1 MADPHPVLGIDL
13 NVPGSENDPEEDAQG
28 LGQPVVQVYIS
39 NPIDWDQVARGFFFY
54 LGNPIFF
61 HQPEEGC
68 CISSGYVFVFSLFLV
83 AKLYVKFVG
92 DDQNQGAGEDAQAQG
107 AGEDASAH
115 GAGEDEQAPDAGG
128 DEHHSGQGSVLPDLN
143 AMSFP
148 DVLPYC
154 TDLEDGSD
162 DKFEDFGTNIG
173 LGSSSGSGR
182 RRRRAGRPPRRIERE
197 RGIGG
202 HVCFFLCCD
211 RLSPQHTLKHHP
223 GVERIHQRE

>member
-61 HQPEEGC
+61 HQPEEG
-68 CISSGYVFVFSLFLV
+68 
-83 AKLYVKFVG
+83 
-92 DDQNQGAGEDAQAQG
+92 DDQDQGAGEDAQAQG

-154 TDLEDGSD
+154 TDLEDGTD